1 MKTILT
7 LIALVNLNTI
17 DSHSIKYEPI
27 IIETTTSIYQIEED
41 YTVSEQFKIDLT
53 NR

>member
-41 YTVSEQFKIDLT
+41 YTVSEQLKIDLT

>member
-17 DSHSIKYEPI
+17 DTHSIKYEPI